1 MLYGGVLAVSAIA
14 RASYIIN
21 FPEFCNISLAAELMI
36 GVIFMMS
43 VKRLMRIKS
52 KGLAACF
59 IFIGTLFCTKRPDAE
74 ICALCGGT
82 CLRFCGGFSGR
93 LLF

>member
-43 VKRLMRIKS
+43 VKR
-52 KGLAACF
+52 
-59 IFIGTLFCTKRPDAE
+59 
-74 ICALCGGT
+74 
-82 CLRFCGGFSGR
+82 
-93 LLF
+93 